1 MLMESW
7 ETQMTE
13 VPQQDDRLGTLL
25 RGWMGIG
32 STLHFESCSYQ
43 RRRGFKEIFLIF
55 GGAVPHRRDVIWQG
69 HHRAREYFFPS
80 HLILQIQKSDFIRG
94 V

>member
-13 VPQQDDRLGTLL
+13 VPWQDDRLGTLL

-32 STLHFESCSYQ
+32 SGPHLESCSYQ
-43 RRRGFKEIFLIF
+43 QRRGFKEIFLIF
-55 GGAVPHRRDVIWQG
+55 GGLYLSRRNVIWQG